1 MDYKVGDKI
10 YFKGEKFPYVIQ
22 ACDERFLVCTKPF
35 NPQHTVQ
42 YTIVDL
48 EKGIR
53 GADNYWK
60 WGGHYDYSK
69 QEECQQCLKD
79 LYRGEVEIS
88 SRNVVEL
95 EIVKPEENE
104 GKKSSQAAKK
114 VSRKRNLR

>member
-1 MDYKVGDKI
+1 MEYKVGDKI

-22 ACDERFLVCTKPF
+22 ACDKRFLVCTKPF
-35 NPQHTVQ
+35 NPKQTVQ

-95 EIVKPEENE
+95 EIVDSNENE
-104 GKKSSQAAKK
+104 GKKISQPARKA
-114 VSRKRNLR
+114 SRKRNVR

>member
-1 MDYKVGDKI
+1 MNYKVGDKI

-35 NPQHTVQ
+35 NLQHTVQ

-69 QEECQQCLKD
+69 QEECQKCLID

-95 EIVKPEENE
+95 EIVKPEKNE
-104 GKKSSQAAKK
+104 GKKSSKTTKK
-114 VSRKRNLR
+114 VSHRRSVR